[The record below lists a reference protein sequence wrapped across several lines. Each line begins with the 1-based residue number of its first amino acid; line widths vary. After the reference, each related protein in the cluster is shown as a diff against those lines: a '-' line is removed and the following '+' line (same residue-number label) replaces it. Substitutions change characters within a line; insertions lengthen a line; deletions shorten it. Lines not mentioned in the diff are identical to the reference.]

1 MASLRR
7 LLEGMRQEMQGLE
20 DELFALREERAVV
33 EMERAAAAD
42 EADVAAAALA
52 AANRRQ
58 ADLVAAVDEVG
69 TRLDQHSLNALQTSA
84 SCHCHCHTSGSQLHL
99 PSKSLGWCPFGQLVA
114 PGHFMAGFRHE
125 LSAGQCIA

>member
-7 LLEGMRQEMQGLE
+7 LLEGMRQEMQGQE

-69 TRLDQHSLNALQTSA
+69 TRLDPAYAELLLADISILALSLP
-84 SCHCHCHTSGSQLHL
+84 H
-99 PSKSLGWCPFGQLVA
+99 
-114 PGHFMAGFRHE
+114 
-125 LSAGQCIA
+125 I

>member
-69 TRLDQHSLNALQTSA
+69 TSMEEKCITDRQHPATA
-84 SCHCHCHTSGSQLHL
+84 H
-99 PSKSLGWCPFGQLVA
+99 
-114 PGHFMAGFRHE
+114 M
-125 LSAGQCIA
+125 